1 MKTTP
6 GGPQLTNVKQHL
18 PPTFGRCSSSTHP
31 RDGVATLA
39 CGLGNQPHTDSGL
52 LTIHAQADIRNNR
65 IITENSH
72 FRWTIR
78 PRAALRYLFSMP
90 SSCYRKLYKLNST
103 TVWQVRKQRLRG
115 STASR
120 FSPSVAGSTLRSKA
134 SESHPHSRLMQEAL
148 WVQPAERTGQAGG
161 TENSVCH
168 STQLKVFHQP
178 QSPSRVSSFR
188 GSPEK
193 WFYLCLFFEI
203 KFVILSCTV

>member
-1 MKTTP
+1 MWAWESAPYRLWT
-6 GGPQLTNVKQHL
+6 
-18 PPTFGRCSSSTHP
+18 
-31 RDGVATLA
+31 
-39 CGLGNQPHTDSGL
+39 

-72 FRWTIR
+72 FRWTVR

-90 SSCYRKLYKLNST
+90 SSCYRKLYKRDST
-103 TVWQVRKQRLRG
+103 TVWQVRKQRQRG

-120 FSPSVAGSTLRSKA
+120 FLPSVAGSTLRSKA

-148 WVQPAERTGQAGG
+148 WVQPAERTGQARE

-168 STQLKVFHQP
+168 STQSKVFHQP

-193 WFYLCLFFEI
+193 RFYLCFCFFEI